1 MNRKGIRMNLKLEA
15 ARRALDFIQDGMC
28 LGLGS
33 GSTSAYFLDL
43 LGERWQ
49 KGDLP
54 HIRGVPTSQA
64 TADRARHWGIPLTTL
79 AAIDYLDLAVDGA
92 DEVDPDLN
100 LIKGLG
106 KALLREKIIEIHAR
120 QLIVIVDESK
130 LVQRLGSRGPL
141 PVEIVR
147 FEVQSHI
154 RWLNSLGCCAE
165 QWFEDGK
172 PVVTDNDNF
181 LALCHFEDDGG
192 IPDVI
197 HLARELDAR
206 PGIVEHGLFLG
217 MAQQVIVAGEKGV
230 HLLERSS

>member
-1 MNRKGIRMNLKLEA
+1 MNLKLEA
-15 ARRALDFIQDGMC
+15 ARRALDFVRDGMC

-33 GSTSAYFLDL
+33 GSTSAYFVDL

-54 HIRGVPTSQA
+54 HIRGVPTSQS
-64 TADRARHWGIPLTTL
+64 TAERARQWGIPLTTL
-79 AAIDYLDLAVDGA
+79 SEIDSLDLAVDGA
-92 DEVDPDLN
+92 DEVDPALN

-106 KALLREKIIEIHAR
+106 RALLREKIIEIHTR

-147 FEVQSHI
+147 FEAHSHV
-154 RWLNSLGCCAE
+154 RWLNSLGCRAE
-165 QWFEDGK
+165 QWFDDGE

-181 LALCHFEDDGG
+181 LALCHFEDVGG

-197 HLARELDAR
+197 HLARKLEAR

-217 MAQQVIVAGEKGV
+217 MAKLVIVAGEKGV
-230 HLLERSS
+230 RILEQPS

>member
-1 MNRKGIRMNLKLEA
+1 MNLKLEA
-15 ARRALDFIQDGMC
+15 ARRALDFVQDGMC

-43 LGERWQ
+43 LGERWK
-49 KGDLP
+49 KGALP

-64 TADRARHWGIPLTTL
+64 VAERACQWGIPLTTVSE
-79 AAIDYLDLAVDGA
+79 INDLDLVVDGA
-92 DEVDPDLN
+92 DEVDPALN

-106 KALLREKIIEIHAR
+106 KALLREKIIEIHTK
-120 QLIVIVDESK
+120 QLIIIVDESK

-147 FEVQSHI
+147 FEVQSHV
-154 RWLNSLGCCAE
+154 RWLNSLGCRAE

-172 PVVTDNDNF
+172 AVVTDNDNF
-181 LALCHFEDDGG
+181 LALCHFEEIGG

-197 HLARELDAR
+197 RLAGELDAR

-230 HLLERSS
+230 HLLEQPS